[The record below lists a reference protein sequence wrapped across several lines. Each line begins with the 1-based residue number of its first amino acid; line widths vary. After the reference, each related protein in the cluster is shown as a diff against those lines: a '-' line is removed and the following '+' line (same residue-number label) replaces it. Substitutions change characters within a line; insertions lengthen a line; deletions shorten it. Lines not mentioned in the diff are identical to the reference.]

1 MLALSLTFAGVDA
14 MPSLLARAPDQ
25 QQVSQPSTRSS
36 AQSSIQSPAQP
47 SPQTPQ
53 APAVHATTRLVWLS
67 VVVKDKN
74 GSPVSDLTSADFS
87 IRDEKKPQAIRFF
100 RVDSNEPPKAAP
112 KPLPADIYTN
122 RPQDAASVPP
132 NVTVILFDGLN
143 TKLSDQAQARDQ
155 VSQFLKQIQPN
166 DRVALYA
173 LGRELHVLQDFTR
186 DSSRLVAALRKSRG
200 ETTMDLDASTPD
212 QVQTGNDAMDLLL
225 KDAFQREASYY
236 IQERVH
242 LTVAALTEISQ
253 HLASLPGRKNLVWVS
268 GSFPFS
274 VGYENIEDLQLKLDD
289 PTDEQRMFAEDIEKA
304 ARALNDAD
312 IAVYPVDARGL
323 LGFDINPPQPYTNLA
338 GSPAMNANS
347 PGASSGPGGGRRG
360 LPGTSSG
367 NGGSTTGKRGPA
379 NLLKSPD
386 TTNLD
391 TMNTL
396 ASRTGGKAFYNTN
409 DIMGALRKAIDD
421 SRLTYEIGYYPE
433 DVKWNGAFHNVELK
447 VARPGVEVRARKGYF
462 ALPQPKLTPDSRQAA
477 IQMAL
482 ASPIDATQVGFV
494 TQVRAADVPGA
505 RTLFVAVK
513 VAPNDI
519 DFELADGKYSGA
531 MEYVLAQMDDSSK
544 VLDGTGETFHLHY
557 LPEQYDR
564 ARAAWLTF
572 SKTVPYHADA
582 THLRLIVRDPTTGKI
597 GAVDIPLASYFPV
610 QSPAVN

>member
-1 MLALSLTFAGVDA
+1 MLALFLTFAGVEA
-14 MPSLLARAPDQ
+14 MPSVLADARDPQ
-25 QQVSQPSTRSS
+25 QASQPSTQSS
-36 AQSSIQSPAQP
+36 AQSPNQSPAQP

-53 APAVHATTRLVWLS
+53 APAVRATTRLVWLS

-74 GSPVSDLTSADFS
+74 GNPVPDLTSADFS

-186 DSSRLVAALRKSRG
+186 DSSRVVAALRKSRG
-200 ETTMDLDASTPD
+200 ESTMDLDASTPD
-212 QVQTGNDAMDLLL
+212 QLQTGNDAMDLLL

-274 VGYENIEDLQLKLDD
+274 VGYENVEDLQLKLDD

-323 LGFDINPPQPYTNLA
+323 QGLDMNPPRPFTGLA

-347 PGASSGPGGGRRG
+347 HSGASGAGGGRRE
-360 LPGTSSG
+360 LPAAGSRS
-367 NGGSTTGKRGPA
+367 GGSPS

-396 ASRTGGKAFYNTN
+396 ANRTGGRAFYNTN
-409 DIMGALRKAIDD
+409 DIMGAVRKAIDD

-433 DVKWNGAFHNVELK
+433 DVKWNGAFHNVEVK

-462 ALPQPKLTPDSRQAA
+462 ALTQPKLTPESRQAA

-544 VLDGTGETFHLHY
+544 VLDGTGETFQLHY
-557 LPEQYDR
+557 LPAQYDR
-564 ARAAWLTF
+564 ARATWLTF

-597 GAVDIPLASYFPV
+597 GAVDIPLASYFSV
-610 QSPAVN
+610 QSKPAN